1 MKTGKTY
8 DQHYMANIQ
17 VVLQQKK
24 LWKQAQFD
32 HLMSLSSWT
41 DSQQYLKNHGYTLT
55 GTPVLV
61 ADIDALYRQGL
72 EDLERIITE
81 LALPTSL
88 FDVLFVQEDLVQGA
102 YKIGTA
108 DEEILKK
115 YLAFIEEARYP
126 LMVEYAKMSLDCY
139 FLTQAFRHKKQ
150 PVKYLDYAK
159 GYLSGETIKKVKELD
174 NSAACKLLKKGH
186 YYQLFDQQVESSQ
199 LLQLFD
205 QAIIAKLRPYHHQV
219 IGIEG
224 IFAYIVEKQ
233 MELFNLRLI
242 LKGKLYHLPLNDIEE
257 RMRLTYV

>member
-24 LWKQAQFD
+24 LWKQAQFE

-41 DSQQYLKNHGYTLT
+41 DSQQYLKNHGYTLN
-55 GTPVLV
+55 GGPVLV
-61 ADIDALYRQGL
+61 SDIDALYRQGQ
-72 EDLERIITE
+72 EDLRQIIAE

-88 FDVLFVQEDLVQGA
+88 FDVLFVQEELVQTTI
-102 YKIGTA
+102 KIATA

-115 YLAFIEEARYP
+115 YLAFIEEASYP
-126 LMVEYAKMSLDCY
+126 LLVEYAKVTLDCY
-139 FLTQAFRHKKQ
+139 FLTQAFRHKDQ
-150 PVKYLDYAK
+150 PIKHLDYAK
-159 GYLSGETIKKVKELD
+159 GYLSIETIKKVKELD

-199 LLQLFD
+199 LPQLFD
-205 QAIIAKLRPYHHQV
+205 QAIITKLRPYHHQV

-224 IFAYIVEKQ
+224 IFTYIVEKQ

-242 LKGKLYHLPLNDIEE
+242 LKGKLYHIPLNEIEE
-257 RMRLTYV
+257 RMRLAYV